1 MNNEITVY
9 KRTNDNWYPSFE
21 LKSYYDNKC
30 LLVLVSLIE
39 INNPNISFK
48 YKVSAWGNDDLG
60 LEKYFSDKNY
70 AYDMF
75 FKVISLEYVDIGTLI
90 DLGFIGA

>member
-1 MNNEITVY
+1 MNNEIVVY

-39 INNPNISFK
+39 FNDSDINFK
-48 YKVSAWGNDDLG
+48 CKVCAWGDDDCG
-60 LEKYFSDKNY
+60 LEKYFSSPIE
-70 AYDMF
+70 AYNTF
-75 FKVISLEYVDIGTLI
+75 FKVISLEYVDMDTLI